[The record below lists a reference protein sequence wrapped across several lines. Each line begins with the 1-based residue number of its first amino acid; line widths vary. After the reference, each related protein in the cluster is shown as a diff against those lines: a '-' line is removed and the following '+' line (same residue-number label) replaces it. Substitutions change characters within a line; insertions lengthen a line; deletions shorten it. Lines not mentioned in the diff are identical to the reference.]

1 MRRLRAQL
9 TYANVMSSVAVFVVL
24 GGGAYAATTL
34 PKNSVGSKQIKAKAV
49 ASSKIAS
56 NAVTSAKVK
65 DGSLLAKD
73 FKAGQLGVGAA
84 GQAGPAGPAGAAGAV
99 GAKGDKGDPGRSAL
113 TPLKAG
119 ESESGVFGMGDQA
132 SAASQQFLDFRS
144 FPIPL
149 SAALDSAHVV
159 YVTGASA
166 PNCPGAGQAAAG
178 YLCAYQATSA
188 NATGQGIYTEAGTG
202 GASARGF
209 VVGANSSAISQI
221 WFGGTYTVTGS

>member
-9 TYANVMSSVAVFVVL
+9 TYANVMSSIAVFVVL

-49 ASSKIAS
+49 TSSKIAS
-56 NAVTSAKVK
+56 NSVTSAKVK
-65 DGSLLAKD
+65 DGSLLATD
-73 FKAGQLGVGAA
+73 FKAGQLVAGA
-84 GQAGPAGPAGAAGAV
+84 PGPAGAQGAQGAP

-113 TPLKAG
+113 TPLRAG
-119 ESESGVFGMGDQA
+119 ESESGVFGIGDQA

-144 FPIPL
+144 FAIPL
-149 SAALDSAHVV
+149 SAPLDSGHVV

-178 YLCAYQATSA
+178 YLCVYEATSE
-188 NATGQGIYTEAGTG
+188 NAAGQGIYTEAGAG
-202 GASARGF
+202 GASVRGF
-209 VVGANSSAISQI
+209 VVSADSSAIGQI